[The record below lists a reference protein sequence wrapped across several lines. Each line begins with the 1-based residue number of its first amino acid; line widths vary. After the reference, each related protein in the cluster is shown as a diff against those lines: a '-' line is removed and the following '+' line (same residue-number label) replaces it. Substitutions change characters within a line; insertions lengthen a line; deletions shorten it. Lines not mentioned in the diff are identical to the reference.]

1 MRVLIVDDED
11 LARQRMKR
19 FFDDLDDH
27 EVIGEAT
34 NGKDALQKID
44 ELKPEIVLLDI
55 RMPGMDGLEVARH
68 LVDVDDPPAIIFT
81 TAYDEYALEAF
92 KVNAVD
98 YLLKPVRL
106 ERLESALSKAV
117 KPNKPQWLALNK
129 TDEGKPK
136 QRTHISSRTRQGI
149 ELVPIEDVLYFRA
162 EHKYVTVRHP
172 GGEVLI
178 EDPLKELESEF
189 EGDFIRIHRN
199 CLVRH
204 SALQALEK
212 NDESQPCIRLRGI
225 SELLP
230 VSRRHLPSVRKI
242 MSG

>member
-19 FFDDLDDH
+19 FFDDLPDH
-27 EVIGEAT
+27 EIVGEAI
-34 NGKDALQKID
+34 NGKDALEKVESIHPD
-44 ELKPEIVLLDI
+44 VILLDI

-68 LVDVDDPPAIIFT
+68 LVDMDEPPAVIFT

-106 ERLESALSKAV
+106 ERLQDALSKTV
-117 KPNKPQWLALNK
+117 KPNKSQWMDLNK

-136 QRTHISSRTRQGI
+136 QRTHISSRSRQGI
-149 ELVPIEDVLYFRA
+149 ELVPVEEVMYFRA
-162 EHKYVTVRHP
+162 EHKYVTVRHIN
-172 GGEVLI
+172 GEVLI

-189 EGDFIRIHRN
+189 EGDFLRVHRN
-199 CLVRH
+199 CLVRQ
-204 SALQALEK
+204 SGLQALEK
-212 NDESQPCIRLRGI
+212 NEEGQPCVRLRGI
-225 SELLP
+225 EELLP
-230 VSRRHLPSVRKI
+230 VSRRHLPNVRKV